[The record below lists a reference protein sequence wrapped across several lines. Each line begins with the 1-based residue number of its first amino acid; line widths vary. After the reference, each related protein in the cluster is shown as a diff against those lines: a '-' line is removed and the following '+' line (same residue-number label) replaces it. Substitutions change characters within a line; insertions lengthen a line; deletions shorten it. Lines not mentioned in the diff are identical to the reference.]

1 MIRSVRGPDYNRP
14 MTKESPKMCEAEDR
28 NKRALYLLE
37 NEWGCGRI
45 NLGDMR
51 RILRG
56 DEPDT
61 CDKEGATD
69 VQPNILPATA

>member
-1 MIRSVRGPDYNRP
+1 MSEDEREHQAAAQEPATP
-14 MTKESPKMCEAEDR
+14 TPCEAERR
-28 NKRALYLLE
+28 NRQALYVLE

-45 NLGDMR
+45 DVGALR

-61 CDKEGATD
+61 CECEPERMSA
-69 VQPNILPATA
+69 